1 MVETKSGTK
10 IIPVGRKM
18 FILRTTYFR
27 LLMQTVA
34 PRQIGV
40 SIPQQVS

>member
-1 MVETKSGTK
+1 
-10 IIPVGRKM
+10 M

-27 LLMQTVA
+27 LLLMQTVA